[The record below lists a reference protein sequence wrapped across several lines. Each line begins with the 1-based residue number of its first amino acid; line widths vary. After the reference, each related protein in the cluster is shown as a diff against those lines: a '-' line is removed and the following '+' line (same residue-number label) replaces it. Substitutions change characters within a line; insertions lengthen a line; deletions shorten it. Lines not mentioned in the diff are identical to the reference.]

1 MLLFSGSAVT
11 SHNSLSGLGG
21 ILAEYFHL
29 SAAELAIVQATSG
42 TNTGNN
48 AVNTLILGL
57 LLVKQDT
64 LVLATN
70 IKTINSVSILGSGNI
85 VLAPIDSPVFTTSI
99 TTPLILGGLLS
110 QETLQFLQLL
120 MQLKVELFLAQVQH
134 RNFKRF
140 GIGTLVPDCTIHA
153 SSTSEAIYL
162 RLQGVSDGDNYAA
175 LELWNSQGL
184 RVAVCT

>member
-1 MLLFSGSAVT
+1 
-11 SHNSLSGLGG
+11 
-21 ILAEYFHL
+21 L

-48 AVNTLILGL
+48 AVNTLYSGL
-57 LLVKQDT
+57 AASKQDT
-64 LVLATN
+64 LVSATN

-120 MQLKVELFLAQVQH
+120 MQLKVEFFLAQVQH
-134 RNFKRF
+134 IMK
-140 GIGTLVPDCTIHA
+140 L
-153 SSTSEAIYL
+153 
-162 RLQGVSDGDNYAA
+162 
-175 LELWNSQGL
+175 
-184 RVAVCT
+184 

>member
-57 LLVKQDT
+57 LLV
-64 LVLATN
+64 N
-70 IKTINSVSILGSGNI
+70 KT
-85 VLAPIDSPVFTTSI
+85 PWF
-99 TTPLILGGLLS
+99 
-110 QETLQFLQLL
+110 
-120 MQLKVELFLAQVQH
+120 
-134 RNFKRF
+134 
-140 GIGTLVPDCTIHA
+140 
-153 SSTSEAIYL
+153 
-162 RLQGVSDGDNYAA
+162 RLQILKPLTLY
-175 LELWNSQGL
+175 LF
-184 RVAVCT
+184 

>member
-1 MLLFSGSAVT
+1 
-11 SHNSLSGLGG
+11 
-21 ILAEYFHL
+21 L

-48 AVNTLILGL
+48 AVNTLYSGL
-57 LLVKQDT
+57 SKQDT
-64 LVLATN
+64 LVSATN

-120 MQLKVELFLAQVQH
+120 MQLKVEFFW
-134 RNFKRF
+134 RKCS
-140 GIGTLVPDCTIHA
+140 I
-153 SSTSEAIYL
+153 
-162 RLQGVSDGDNYAA
+162 
-175 LELWNSQGL
+175 
-184 RVAVCT
+184 

>member
-1 MLLFSGSAVT
+1 
-11 SHNSLSGLGG
+11 
-21 ILAEYFHL
+21 L

-48 AVNTLILGL
+48 AVNTLYSGL
-57 LLVKQDT
+57 AASKQDT
-64 LVLATN
+64 LVSATN

-134 RNFKRF
+134 IMK
-140 GIGTLVPDCTIHA
+140 L
-153 SSTSEAIYL
+153 
-162 RLQGVSDGDNYAA
+162 
-175 LELWNSQGL
+175 
-184 RVAVCT
+184 